1 MVKMNV
7 IKINMAHESMD
18 SESEINELMDLCSSF
33 SSYKKVNGE
42 MIPLESVTDLLDA
55 YEYETD
61 IFYFEVMNVENLGL
75 EYLQIEKVNQV

>member
-1 MVKMNV
+1 MNM

-18 SESEINELMDLCSSF
+18 SENEINELMDLCSSF

-61 IFYFEVMNVENLGL
+61 IFYFEAMNVENLGL

>member
-1 MVKMNV
+1 MNV

-18 SESEINELMDLCSSF
+18 SESKINELMDLCSSF

-61 IFYFEVMNVENLGL
+61 IFYFEVMNAENLGL
-75 EYLQIEKVNQV
+75 EHLQIEKVNQV